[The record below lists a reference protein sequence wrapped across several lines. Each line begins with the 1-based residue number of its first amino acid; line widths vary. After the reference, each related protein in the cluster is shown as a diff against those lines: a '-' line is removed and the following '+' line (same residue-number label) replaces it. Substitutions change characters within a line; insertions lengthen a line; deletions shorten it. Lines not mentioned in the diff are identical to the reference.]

1 MKELVF
7 IHKVNVA
14 GKSGRSAKLVLDE
27 YEKKNSITLTNAKV
41 KNIIIAVKDTDSSVE
56 CIFSN

>member
-14 GKSGRSAKLVLDE
+14 GKSATSAKLLLAE
-27 YEKKNSITLTNAKV
+27 YEKKNSISLVTTKA
-41 KNIIIAVKDTDSSVE
+41 KNIIIGVKDADSSVE